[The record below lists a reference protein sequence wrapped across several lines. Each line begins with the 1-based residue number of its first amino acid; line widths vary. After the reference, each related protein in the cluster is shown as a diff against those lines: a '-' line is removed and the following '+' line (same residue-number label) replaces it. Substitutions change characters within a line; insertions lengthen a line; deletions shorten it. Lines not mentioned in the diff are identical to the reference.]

1 MRVNGLIDWD
11 GPGKFTSSEVSY
23 FPAFFRRL
31 WVVLLDWEGLQE
43 SKSNKCLRRDE
54 EITSTDKSNAGVA

>member
-1 MRVNGLIDWD
+1 MINLRPSLVG
-11 GPGKFTSSEVSY
+11 
-23 FPAFFRRL
+23 

-43 SKSNKCLRRDE
+43 SKSDKCLRREE